1 MSEIDERLNIERNI
15 TRLEIELAEW
25 RQRHR
30 ELPSGDGAIS
40 YPDQP
45 ERLVRVSDFY
55 RLKEKDDLNLK
66 YEFWHDVSLLLQRYY
81 LRRDR
86 QARKFASRLRLM
98 QRTAAEIDARYREQ
112 IEYWKV
118 ECWKAKHKGSSS
130 QD

>member
-40 YPDQP
+40 YPDRT
-45 ERLVRVSDFY
+45 ERLVRMSDFY

-66 YEFWHDVSLLLQRYY
+66 YAFWHDVSLLLQRYY